1 MQQAMKIFLFL
12 AVYGVSFATA
22 FVVHQDSTARFD
34 TACFSTLSVPGMWPG
49 GLNYGKGEFKFYR
62 SFESFGKIFSDEDR
76 AAYPEVFN
84 LPKGVYEASLTRPL
98 GIVFEEIELGKGV
111 YVQDLVEGGIAER
124 MGKIQVGDVLVG
136 MSAVKIVGAKWERRL
151 IPARK
156 FDFDT
161 AVGAISSNDQRWGCD
176 DVICMFERPGEADPA
191 KTDAFLQ
198 FFEPPFDNPWK
209 QQQ

>member
-1 MQQAMKIFLFL
+1 MQGMKVFLLL
-12 AVYGVSFATA
+12 AAYGASFTAA
-22 FVVHQDSTARFD
+22 FVVNQDSTPRFD
-34 TACFSTLSVPGMWPG
+34 TACFTTLSVPGLWPS

-62 SFESFGKIFSDEDR
+62 SFEKFGSVFSEEDR
-76 AAYPEVFN
+76 ADNPEVFN
-84 LPKGVYEASLTRPL
+84 LPKGVYEVSLTTPL

-111 YVQDLVEGGIAER
+111 YVQDLVEGGLAER
-124 MGKIQVGDVLVG
+124 IGIQVGDVLVG
-136 MSAVKIVGAKWERRL
+136 MTAVKIVGAKWERRM

-161 AVGAISSNDQRWGCD
+161 AVGAISSNNQKWGCD
-176 DVICMFERPGEADPA
+176 DVVCMFERPGVADSA
-191 KTDAFLQ
+191 ETDAFLE